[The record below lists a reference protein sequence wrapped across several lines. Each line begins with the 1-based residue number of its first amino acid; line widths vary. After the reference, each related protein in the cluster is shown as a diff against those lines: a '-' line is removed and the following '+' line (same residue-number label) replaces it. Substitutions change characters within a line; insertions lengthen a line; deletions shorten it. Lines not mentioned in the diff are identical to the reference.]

1 MSTKGHDFL
10 EKYPA
15 VRDLYALAGDKL
27 ANAMH
32 LVTVQPGMSLYQHG
46 QPCEHYLLILSG
58 SVRVQKLSE
67 KGQVITL
74 YHLVA
79 GRACELT
86 TTCLLGGKNYPA
98 EAVAET
104 RVQAVLIPKADFQ
117 EALAQKPDFRAFV
130 FSSIDKGM
138 NDLIGLLEDVSF
150 GRMDARL
157 ARRLLQLADPA
168 QSAITVTH
176 QALAD
181 ELGTAREV
189 ISRLLK
195 GFERQGYVKLHRGR
209 VEILDRKRLD
219 ALASAT

>member
-1 MSTKGHDFL
+1 MAGTKLVD
-10 EKYPA
+10 
-15 VRDLYALAGDKL
+15 
-27 ANAMH
+27 AMR
-32 LVTVQPGMSLYQHG
+32 LITVEPGKPLYQHG
-46 QPCEHYLLILSG
+46 QACENYLLILSG

-104 RVQAVLIPKADFQ
+104 NVRAVLIPKADFQ
-117 EALAQKPDFRAFV
+117 EALVQIPGFRDFV
-130 FSSIDKGM
+130 FSSLDKGM
-138 NDLIGLLEDVSF
+138 NELIGLVEDVSF

-157 ARRLLQLADPA
+157 ARCLLQLANTVHP
-168 QSAITVTH
+168 IEVTH
-176 QALAD
+176 QALAE

-195 GFERQGYVKLHRGR
+195 GFERHGWLRLLRGR
-209 VEILDRKRLD
+209 VEIIDWQSLRD
-219 ALASAT
+219 LAQQTR

>member
-1 MSTKGHDFL
+1 MNTHELF
-10 EKYPA
+10 EKYPVLREFHHLGDSDLVDA
-15 VRDLYALAGDKL
+15 MKLITVR
-27 ANAMH
+27 
-32 LVTVQPGMSLYQHG
+32 PGMSLYQHG
-46 QPCEHYLLILSG
+46 QACENYLLILSG

-98 EAVAET
+98 EAIAET
-104 RVQAVLIPKADFQ
+104 EVHAILIPKADFQ
-117 EALAQKPDFRAFV
+117 QALAQIPDFRNSV

-150 GRMDARL
+150 GRMDSRL
-157 ARRLLQLADPA
+157 ARRLLQLADAAHPIA
-168 QSAITVTH
+168 VTH
-176 QALAD
+176 QALAE

-195 GFERQGYVKLHRGR
+195 GFERQNLVSLRRGHIEI
-209 VEILDRKRLD
+209 VERQHLRD
-219 ALASAT
+219 LAKEN

>member
-1 MSTKGHDFL
+1 M
-10 EKYPA
+10 
-15 VRDLYALAGDKL
+15 AGSKL
-27 ANAMH
+27 AEAMR
-32 LVTVQPGMSLYQHG
+32 LITVQPGMPLYRHG
-46 QPCEHYLLILSG
+46 QACEYYLMILSG

-104 RVQAVLIPKADFQ
+104 EAQAILIPKADFQ
-117 EALAQKPDFRAFV
+117 QALAQNPEFRNFV

-138 NDLIGLLEDVSF
+138 NELIGLLEDVSF
-150 GRMDARL
+150 GRMDSRL
-157 ARRLLQLADPA
+157 ARRLLQLSEKTDPVE
-168 QSAITVTH
+168 VTH
-176 QALAD
+176 QTLAE

-195 GFERQGYVKLHRGR
+195 GFERQNWVRLHRGQ
-209 VEILDRKRLD
+209 VEILDRD
-219 ALASAT
+219 ALRKLAQLA

>member
-1 MSTKGHDFL
+1 MKARDFF
-10 EKYPA
+10 EKYP
-15 VRDLYALAGDKL
+15 VLQEFCDLAGSKL
-27 ANAMH
+27 VDAMR
-32 LVTVQPGMSLYQHG
+32 LITVQPGMSLYQHG
-46 QPCEHYLLILSG
+46 QACENYLLILSG

-104 RVQAVLIPKADFQ
+104 EVHAILIPKADFQ
-117 EALAQKPDFRAFV
+117 QALAQIPDFRGFV

-138 NDLIGLLEDVSF
+138 NELIGLLEDVSF
-150 GRMDARL
+150 GRMDSRL
-157 ARRLLQLADPA
+157 ARRLLQLAD
-168 QSAITVTH
+168 AIHPIRVTH

-195 GFERQGYVKLHRGR
+195 GFERQNWVRLRRGR
-209 VEILDRKRLD
+209 IEIIEWRQLRD
-219 ALASAT
+219 LAQKT

>member
-1 MSTKGHDFL
+1 MDARALF
-10 EKYPA
+10 EKYPGLQEFYHLGGT
-15 VRDLYALAGDKL
+15 RLAD
-27 ANAMH
+27 AMR
-32 LVTVQPGMSLYQHG
+32 LIIVQPGMSLYQPG
-46 QPCEHYLLILSG
+46 QVCENYLLILSG

-86 TTCLLGGKNYPA
+86 TTCLLGGEKYPA

-104 RVQAVLIPKADFQ
+104 EVHAILIPKADFQ
-117 EALAQKPDFRAFV
+117 QALAEIPDFRNFV

-150 GRMDARL
+150 GRMDSRL
-157 ARRLLQLADPA
+157 ARRLLQLADATHPVV
-168 QSAITVTH
+168 VTH
-176 QALAD
+176 QALAE

-195 GFERQGYVKLHRGR
+195 GLERQNRVRLHRGHI
-209 VEILDRKRLD
+209 EIVDWQRLRD
-219 ALASAT
+219 LAQET

>member
-1 MSTKGHDFL
+1 MSMKGRDLL

-15 VRDLYALAGDKL
+15 LQEFCKL
-27 ANAMH
+27 EGTKLVDAMR
-32 LVTVQPGMSLYQHG
+32 LITVQPGVSLYQHG
-46 QPCEHYLLILSG
+46 QACENYLLILSG

-104 RVQAVLIPKADFQ
+104 EVCAILIPKTDFQ
-117 EALAQKPDFRAFV
+117 EALAQVPDFRNFV

-138 NDLIGLLEDVSF
+138 NELIGLVEDVSF
-150 GRMDARL
+150 GRMDCRL
-157 ARRLLQLADPA
+157 ARRLLQLADAVHP
-168 QSAITVTH
+168 IDVTH

-195 GFERQGYVKLHRGR
+195 GFERQGWVRLQRGR
-209 VEILDRKRLD
+209 VEIIDWRHLRSL
-219 ALASAT
+219 SQQM

>member
-1 MSTKGHDFL
+1 MKGRDLF
-10 EKYPA
+10 EKYPG
-15 VRDLYALAGDKL
+15 LLEFYHLGGSKL
-27 ANAMH
+27 VDAMRPI
-32 LVTVQPGMSLYQHG
+32 TVQAGASLYQHG
-46 QPCEHYLLILSG
+46 QACENYLLILSG

-104 RVQAVLIPKADFQ
+104 EVHAILIPKADFQ
-117 EALAQKPDFRAFV
+117 QALAEIPEFRNFV

-150 GRMDARL
+150 ARMDSRL
-157 ARRLLQLADPA
+157 ARRLLQLAA
-168 QSAITVTH
+168 SAHPIVVTH
-176 QALAD
+176 QVLAE

-195 GFERQGYVKLHRGR
+195 GFERQNWICLRRGHI
-209 VEILDRKRLD
+209 EIVDWQHLRD
-219 ALASAT
+219 LAQKT

>member
-1 MSTKGHDFL
+1 MKESDLF
-10 EKYPA
+10 EKYPGLLEFYHLGGSRL
-15 VRDLYALAGDKL
+15 VD
-27 ANAMH
+27 AMR
-32 LVTVQPGMSLYQHG
+32 VITVQPGKSLYQHG
-46 QPCEHYLLILSG
+46 QACENYLLILSG

-104 RVQAVLIPKADFQ
+104 EVHAVLIPKTDFHQ
-117 EALAQKPDFRAFV
+117 ALAELPDFRNFV

-150 GRMDARL
+150 GRMDSRL
-157 ARRLLQLADPA
+157 ARRLLQLADVAHPIA
-168 QSAITVTH
+168 VTH
-176 QALAD
+176 QALAE

-195 GFERQGYVKLHRGR
+195 GFERQNWLSLRRGHI
-209 VEILDRKRLD
+209 EILDWQRMHD
-219 ALASAT
+219 LAQET

>member
-1 MSTKGHDFL
+1 MNARELF
-10 EKYPA
+10 EKHPEL
-15 VRDLYALAGDKL
+15 REFHHLGGSDLVD
-27 ANAMH
+27 AMR
-32 LVTVQPGMSLYQHG
+32 LITVQPGMSLYQHG
-46 QPCEHYLLILSG
+46 QVCENYLLILSG

-98 EAVAET
+98 EAIAET
-104 RVQAVLIPKADFQ
+104 EVHAILIPKADFQ
-117 EALAQKPDFRAFV
+117 QALAQLPDFRNFV

-150 GRMDARL
+150 GRMDSRL
-157 ARRLLQLADPA
+157 ARRLLQLADAAHPIA
-168 QSAITVTH
+168 VTH
-176 QALAD
+176 QALAE

-195 GFERQGYVKLHRGR
+195 GFERQNLVSLRRGHIEI
-209 VEILDRKRLD
+209 VERQQLRD
-219 ALASAT
+219 LAQET

>member
-1 MSTKGHDFL
+1 MSMKGRDFL

-15 VRDLYALAGDKL
+15 LQEFCDLAGNKL
-27 ANAMH
+27 VEAMR
-32 LVTVQPGMSLYQHG
+32 VITVQPGMSLYQHG
-46 QPCEHYLLILSG
+46 QACENYLLILSG

-104 RVQAVLIPKADFQ
+104 EVQAILIPKADFQ
-117 EALAQKPDFRAFV
+117 EALAQVPNFRHFV

-138 NDLIGLLEDVSF
+138 TDLIGLLEDVSF
-150 GRMDARL
+150 GRMDCRL
-157 ARRLLQLADPA
+157 ARRLLQLADDTHP
-168 QSAITVTH
+168 IVVTH
-176 QALAD
+176 QALAE

-195 GFERQGYVKLHRGR
+195 GFEHHGWVSLHRGR
-209 VEILDRKRLD
+209 IEIIDWQYLRS
-219 ALASAT
+219 LAQQT

>member
-1 MSTKGHDFL
+1 MQEF
-10 EKYPA
+10 YNM
-15 VRDLYALAGDKL
+15 AGSKL
-27 ANAMH
+27 AEAMR
-32 LVTVQPGMSLYQHG
+32 LITVQPGMPLYRHG
-46 QPCEHYLLILSG
+46 QACEYYLMILSG

-104 RVQAVLIPKADFQ
+104 EAQAILIPKADFQ
-117 EALAQKPDFRAFV
+117 QALAQNPEFRNFV

-138 NDLIGLLEDVSF
+138 NELIGLLEDVSF
-150 GRMDARL
+150 GRMDSRL
-157 ARRLLQLADPA
+157 ARRLLQLSEKTDPVE
-168 QSAITVTH
+168 VTH
-176 QALAD
+176 QTLAE

-195 GFERQGYVKLHRGR
+195 GFERQNWVRLHRGQ
-209 VEILDRKRLD
+209 VEILDRD
-219 ALASAT
+219 ALRKLAQLA

>member
-1 MSTKGHDFL
+1 MSLKARDFL

-15 VRDLYALAGDKL
+15 MQEFYNMAGSKL
-27 ANAMH
+27 AEAMR
-32 LVTVQPGMSLYQHG
+32 LITVQPGMPLYRHG
-46 QPCEHYLLILSG
+46 QACEYYLMILSG

-104 RVQAVLIPKADFQ
+104 EAQAILIPKADFQ
-117 EALAQKPDFRAFV
+117 QALAQNPEFRNFV

-138 NDLIGLLEDVSF
+138 NELIGLLEDVSF
-150 GRMDARL
+150 GRMDSRL
-157 ARRLLQLADPA
+157 ARRLLQLSEKTDPVE
-168 QSAITVTH
+168 VTH
-176 QALAD
+176 QTLAE

-195 GFERQGYVKLHRGR
+195 GFERQNWVRLHRGQ
-209 VEILDRKRLD
+209 VEILDRD
-219 ALASAT
+219 ALRKLAQLA

>member
-1 MSTKGHDFL
+1 MNARELF
-10 EKYPA
+10 EKHPEL
-15 VRDLYALAGDKL
+15 REFHHLGGSDLVD
-27 ANAMH
+27 AMR
-32 LVTVQPGMSLYQHG
+32 LITVQPGMSLYQHG
-46 QPCEHYLLILSG
+46 QVCENYLLILSG

-98 EAVAET
+98 EAIAET
-104 RVQAVLIPKADFQ
+104 EVHAILIPKADFQ
-117 EALAQKPDFRAFV
+117 QALAQLPDFRNFV

-150 GRMDARL
+150 GRMDSRL
-157 ARRLLQLADPA
+157 ARRLLQLADATHPIA
-168 QSAITVTH
+168 VTH
-176 QALAD
+176 QALAE

-195 GFERQGYVKLHRGR
+195 GFERQNLVSLRRGHIEI
-209 VEILDRKRLD
+209 VERQHLRD
-219 ALASAT
+219 LAQEN